1 MEEENAI
8 DLLQRYRR
16 DRRVLLDFILSG
28 SLIKKVVMPPGAVTL
43 DDVDLDQVSVD
54 YVLNCAKKSEMLELS
69 EAIRDYHDHTGL
81 PQMSDSG
88 SVGEFYLVTDPESSG
103 SPPKRAPPPVPISA
117 VPPIAVSTPPPAFPS
132 SPMASNISRSE
143 SLDSA
148 HERELTVDDIEDF
161 EDDDDTSM
169 VEGLRAKRTLNDASD
184 LAVKLP
190 SFSTGITDDDLR
202 ETAYEILLAC
212 AGATGGLIVPSKE
225 KKKDKRSNS
234 LIRKL
239 GRSKSGSVVSQ
250 SQNAP
255 GLVGLLE
262 TMRVQLEISE
272 AMDIRTKQGL
282 LNALVGKAGKRMDT
296 LLVPLELL
304 CCVART
310 EFSDKKAFIRWQKRQ
325 LKVLEEGL
333 VNHPVVGFGESGRK
347 TNELRIL
354 LAKIEESEFLPSSS
368 GELQRTECLR
378 SLREI
383 VIPLAERP
391 ARGDLT
397 GEICHWAVGYHF
409 NVRLYEKVLLSVFDM
424 LDEGKLTEEVE
435 EILELLKSTWRVLG
449 ITETIHHTCYAW
461 VLFRQYV
468 ITREHGILLHA
479 LEQLNKIPLME
490 QRGQQERLHLKSLRS
505 KVEGERDMSFLQA
518 FLTPIQRWADKQLG
532 DYHLHFSEGSAIME
546 KIVAVAMITRRLLL
560 EEPDTTDIQ
569 SLQVSDRDQIEMYVT
584 SSIKHAFARINQVV
598 ERVDMSNEHPLALLA
613 EELKKLLKKDSATFM
628 LVLQQRHPQATIV
641 SASLVHKLY
650 GHKLKPFLDSAEHL
664 SEDVISVFPAA
675 ESLEQF
681 IMALIT
687 SACHEENAE
696 ILLRK
701 LNLYQIETKSGTLV
715 LRWVNSQLGR
725 ILGWVE
731 RVAQQ
736 EHWEPI
742 SIQQR
747 HAGSIVEVYRIVE
760 ETVDQFFGLKVP
772 MRFTELNSLFRGID
786 NALQVYANLVVND
799 LASKE
804 DLIPPVPILTRYSKE
819 AGLIKAFVKKELFD
833 TRVLEREETRPR
845 DISVLTTPILCVQ
858 LNTLYYATSHLNK
871 LEDTIWERWTN
882 KRSQEK
888 LIRKSID
895 DKSKK
900 DTFDGSRKVINAAME
915 RICEYTGT
923 KIIFCDLRVPFI
935 DNLYKPSVSGSR
947 VDVLIEPL
955 DMELSQLCDIVVE
968 PLRDRI
974 VTSLLQASLDGL
986 LRVILDGGPSRVFF
1000 PGDAKLLEEDL
1011 EALKEFF
1018 ISGGDGLPRG
1028 VVENQVA
1035 RVRLVIKLHGYETRE
1050 LIEDLKSASGLE
1062 MQGGKGKLGAD
1073 SKTLLRILCHRSDSE
1088 ASQFLKKQYKIPK
1101 SSA

>member
-81 PQMSDSG
+81 PQMSDAG

-117 VPPIAVSTPPPAFPS
+117 VPPIAVSTPPPAYPT
-132 SPMASNISRSE
+132 SPVASNISRSE

-148 HERELTVDDIEDF
+148 QERELTVDDIEDF

-190 SFSTGITDDDLR
+190 PFSTGITDDDLR

-225 KKKDKRSNS
+225 KKKDKKSSS

-239 GRSKSGSVVSQ
+239 GRSKTGSIVSQ

-262 TMRVQLEISE
+262 SMRVQLEISE

-383 VIPLAERP
+383 AIPLAERP

-397 GEICHWAVGYHF
+397 GEICHWADGYQF
-409 NVRLYEKVLLSVFDM
+409 NVRLYEKLLLSVFDM

-468 ITREHGILLHA
+468 ITREHRILLHA

-560 EEPDTTDIQ
+560 EEPDTSTQ
-569 SLQVSDRDQIEMYVT
+569 SLPISDRDQIEMYIT
-584 SSIKHAFARINQVV
+584 SSIKHAFTRTNQVV
-598 ERVDMSNEHPLALLA
+598 ERLDMSHEHPLALLA

-628 LVLQQRHPQATIV
+628 PVLQQRHPQATVV

-650 GHKLKPFLDSAEHL
+650 GVKLRPFLDSAEHL

-687 SACHEENAE
+687 SVCHEENAE

-731 RVAQQ
+731 RVTQQ
-736 EHWEPI
+736 EHWDPI
-742 SIQQR
+742 SLQQR

-772 MRFTELNSLFRGID
+772 MRFTELNSMFRGID
-786 NALQVYANLVVND
+786 NALQVYGNLVVND

-804 DLIPPVPILTRYSKE
+804 DLIPPVPVLTRYSKE
-819 AGLIKAFVKKELFD
+819 AGLIKSFVKKELFD

-845 DISVLTTPILCVQ
+845 EISVLTTPTLCVQ
-858 LNTLYYATSHLNK
+858 LNTLYYAISHLNK
-871 LEDTIWERWTN
+871 LEDSIWERWTH

-1011 EALKEFF
+1011 EVLKEFF

-1035 RVRLVIKLHGYETRE
+1035 RVRVVIKLHGYETRE

-1088 ASQFLKKQYKIPK
+1088 ASQFLKKQFKIPK